1 MGRPVVI
8 AAQTRGE
15 LLFGAHL
22 NGWGIDRIAQY
33 RTLLDNFT
41 VLHPTPAVVEEWA
54 VLRAECSRLGHPLQA
69 KPNMG
74 DAWIAAT
81 ARAFRLPLLSADQVF
96 RGVPN
101 LELLPAA
108 P

>member
-1 MGRPVVI
+1 MAGASIGSLSIERCSTTSPCCTQPPPWWRNGRYFARN
-8 AAQTRGE
+8 AA
-15 LLFGAHL
+15 
-22 NGWGIDRIAQY
+22 
-33 RTLLDNFT
+33 
-41 VLHPTPAVVEEWA
+41 
-54 VLRAECSRLGHPLQA
+54 RLGHPLQA